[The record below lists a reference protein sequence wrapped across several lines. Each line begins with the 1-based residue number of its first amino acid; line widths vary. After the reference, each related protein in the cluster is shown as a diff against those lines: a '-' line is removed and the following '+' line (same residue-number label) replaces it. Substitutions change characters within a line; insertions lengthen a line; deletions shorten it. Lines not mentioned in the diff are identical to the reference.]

1 MNGIQI
7 LLIAGVILLAL
18 YYAFRLRSALIDLVV
33 LLLFSGAAI
42 FFIIAPEN
50 TNKIAHKLGVGRGAE
65 EGPVADHPARGAAR
79 PDGSGGRRRP
89 ARSRHAQG

>member
-50 TNKIAHKLGVGRGAE
+50 TNKIAHKLGVGRGADLLFYSCILFF
-65 EGPVADHPARGAAR
+65 PVYHFKIIYASQLTAI
-79 PDGSGGRRRP
+79 
-89 ARSRHAQG
+89 